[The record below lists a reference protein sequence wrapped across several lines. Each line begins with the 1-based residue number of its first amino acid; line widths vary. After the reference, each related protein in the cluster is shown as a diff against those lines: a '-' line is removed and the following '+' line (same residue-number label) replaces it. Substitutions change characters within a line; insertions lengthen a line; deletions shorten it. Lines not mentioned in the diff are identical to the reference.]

1 MMDANRVCGGDDSFR
16 LRKHERS
23 ASLTAGIILKRSRRD
38 GFFFFFLGFGWWTA
52 RLQQAEWVGNQ
63 GVIAL
68 VAVNEQPCICWHP
81 VDCLEATQLE
91 LELEKRWLATD
102 FLFQNSCLKQLI
114 CWHLSQTLLM
124 VVEHF
129 LQCAKM
135 TEWKLKYCICFIEL
149 ENTDKMEH
157 WYFDRIKKQNVMAS
171 AGRNGKLLLLRKIKR
186 SKQTSS
192 VETWNWILLPGWC
205 TLPLQ
210 DLFIT

>member
-1 MMDANRVCGGDDSFR
+1 MRTKKKKKNWILHKQKEDSHTLMMDANRVCGGDDSFR
-16 LRKHERS
+16 FRKHERS

-38 GFFFFFLGFGWWTA
+38 G
-52 RLQQAEWVGNQ
+52 AEWVGNQ

-171 AGRNGKLLLLRKIKR
+171 AGRNGK
-186 SKQTSS
+186 
-192 VETWNWILLPGWC
+192 WYY
-205 TLPLQ
+205 
-210 DLFIT
+210 F